1 MYRAQED
8 DETLKYNYLEQNKP
22 LKIQDRGTMVAIDNQ
37 REVSGMMKNVYGK
50 ERMTTK
56 VSLFENFIIFV
67 CMEVKPRMTRSKHIH
82 THFCLKM
89 LIK

>member
-8 DETLKYNYLEQNKP
+8 DETLKFNSAEQIKL

-37 REVSGMMKNVYGK
+37 REVLSMMKKVYGK

-56 VSLFENFIIFV
+56 ISLLEI
-67 CMEVKPRMTRSKHIH
+67 
-82 THFCLKM
+82 L
-89 LIK
+89 